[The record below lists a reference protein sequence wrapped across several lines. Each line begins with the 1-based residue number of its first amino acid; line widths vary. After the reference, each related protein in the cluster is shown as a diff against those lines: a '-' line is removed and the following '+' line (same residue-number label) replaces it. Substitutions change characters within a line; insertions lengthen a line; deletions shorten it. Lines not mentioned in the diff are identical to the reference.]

1 MQVFVKGNNTN
12 GSADGTSTASRLVV
26 YRILRVHRWLL
37 PATFTCGLILLI
49 GPYGRSSLV
58 LTLAASVTM
67 GISAYIW
74 GYATRALKRT
84 HPRWPKLHHL
94 KRTEYEKV
102 WDALSLCH
110 SQASEAATGSTDE
123 ASLVMTGA
131 KCVEN
136 LTELLSIT
144 NKDEILEIGCGVG
157 RVGSILAVR
166 CRSWT
171 GADISSNM
179 LKHATARLTGLC
191 NIKLVHLS
199 GVGLVEI
206 KDESFNVVYSTNV
219 FTHLDELDRWRYIDE
234 GYRVLR
240 PGGRIYVDNVNL
252 EGDAGWS
259 LFLTDYVRSKREER
273 PPYIPRPST
282 ASELT
287 TYLARAGFTAIGSH
301 SIPPLVIAIGT
312 KPTQGNEVRLGLG

>member
-1 MQVFVKGNNTN
+1 M
-12 GSADGTSTASRLVV
+12 
-26 YRILRVHRWLL
+26 
-37 PATFTCGLILLI
+37 
-49 GPYGRSSLV
+49 

-74 GYATRALKRT
+74 GYATRALKRL
-84 HPRWPKLHHL
+84 HPRWPKLHHF

-110 SQASEAATGSTDE
+110 SQASEAATGFTDE
-123 ASLVMTGA
+123 ASLVTTGG

-136 LTELLSIT
+136 LIELLSIT
-144 NKDEILEIGCGVG
+144 SKDEILEIGCGVG
-157 RVGSILAVR
+157 RVGSILALR

-199 GVGLVEI
+199 GAGLAEI
-206 KDESFNVVYSTNV
+206 KDKSFNVVYSTNV
-219 FTHLDELDRWRYIDE
+219 FAHLDELDRWRYIEE

-240 PGGRIYVDNVNL
+240 PGGRIYVDNVDL

-259 LFLTDYVRSKREER
+259 VFLSDYVRSKREEH

-287 TYLARAGFTAIGSH
+287 TYLARAGFLAIGSH
-301 SIPPLVIAIGT
+301 WIPPLVIAIGT
-312 KPTQGNEVRLGLG
+312 KPLGERSPRGEQAKPT